1 MATGTYPS
9 AATTN
14 EVASGVTSQ
23 AVFLPEVWSNEI
35 YGEMMLNL
43 VARNAVTVMNHR
55 GKKGDVVHIPTP
67 ERQSANAKAEH
78 TAVTLINNTEPEQ
91 QITLDNHYE
100 YSKLIEDI
108 AAVQGISSMRQWY
121 SQEAAYAISK
131 QIDTDIWAAFS
142 ALGTADG
149 VEDNDGAVI
158 GSDGSTAYNGT
169 NEADIADAGIR
180 RMHQTL
186 DDEGMPMTGRTLLIP
201 PISKND
207 IFGID
212 KFVTQSNVGE
222 VGRNNS
228 IRNGV
233 IGDIY
238 GASVA
243 VSPQSPVV
251 DTNGRAVVLTH
262 RSAVVLI
269 EQVGVRVQ
277 AQYKLEHLANL
288 MTADSIWGAKCIK
301 PTSGSGGGQGGV
313 IAIVP
318 ST

>member
-1 MATGTYPS
+1 M
-9 AATTN
+9 
-14 EVASGVTSQ
+14 
-23 AVFLPEVWSNEI
+23 
-35 YGEMMLNL
+35 
-43 VARNAVTVMNHR
+43 
-55 GKKGDVVHIPTP
+55 
-67 ERQSANAKAEH
+67 
-78 TAVTLINNTEPEQ
+78 
-91 QITLDNHYE
+91 
-100 YSKLIEDI
+100 
-108 AAVQGISSMRQWY
+108 
-121 SQEAAYAISK
+121 
-131 QIDTDIWAAFS
+131 DTDVWAAFS
-142 ALGTADG
+142 ALGTSDG
-149 VEDNDGAVI
+149 VEDYDGAVI
-158 GSDGSTAYNGT
+158 GGDGSTTYNGT
-169 NEADIADAGIR
+169 NESDITDAGIR

-222 VGRNNS
+222 VGRANS

-233 IGDIY
+233 IGDLY

-251 DTNGRAVVLTH
+251 DTNGRAVALVH

-288 MTADSIWGAKCIK
+288 MTADSVWGCKCIK

-313 IAIVP
+313 VAIVP